1 MFLIAD
7 MMHIELLTIP
17 AGVIILTLGRKL
29 FWLFVGGV
37 GFIAGIH
44 VAAGAFYGQPGWIV
58 FLIALLVG
66 LLGALL
72 AVFLQRFAVI
82 LSAFL
87 AGSFLVSNLIGMG
100 GWQMGQM
107 FWLLALIGGVIGA
120 LAAYHFFD
128 WALIILSASTGA
140 AVITE
145 NLGLGAP
152 LSIVLPAVLFIAGV
166 AVQARLMQRDRSKSS
181 PKKIPDRG

>member
-1 MFLIAD
+1 

-44 VAAGAFYGQPGWIV
+44 VATGALYGQPGWIV

-66 LLGALL
+66 LLGALF

-82 LSAFL
+82 LSGFL
-87 AGSFLVSNLIGMG
+87 AGSYFVSNLIGMG
-100 GWQMGQM
+100 GWQIGQM

-140 AVITE
+140 AIITE
-145 NLGLGAP
+145 SLRPGV
-152 LSIVLPAVLFIAGV
+152 SLPILLLTVLFILGV
-166 AVQARLMQRDRSKSS
+166 LIQTGLMQRDRSKSS